1 MQDPN
6 THSVKKNADLAIQNM
21 RITMFRVNTFCK
33 PKTNNKP
40 ENDDID
46 EYCIFIYRL
55 VPESVVESFRNG
67 F

>member
-33 PKTNNKP
+33 QKNKQIIHQKNKKQQQKNKKTMTSMN
-40 ENDDID
+40 IA
-46 EYCIFIYRL
+46 
-55 VPESVVESFRNG
+55 
-67 F
+67 